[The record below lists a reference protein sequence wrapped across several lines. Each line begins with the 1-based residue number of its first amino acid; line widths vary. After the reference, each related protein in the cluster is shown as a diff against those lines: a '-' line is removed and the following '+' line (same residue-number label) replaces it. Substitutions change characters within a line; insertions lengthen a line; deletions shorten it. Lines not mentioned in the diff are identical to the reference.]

1 MKRIDIDLAADYI
14 VMASW
19 LAFLKSKLLLPIEDD
34 EDVSARELSAILAF
48 RLRRLEAMREVG
60 SKLLTRD
67 REGVHVFRRGMPEP
81 IFLIKNFNHKDTL
94 FDLISSYSGLRNR
107 NYNNEWKPRVF
118 SIFSIED
125 ARNRLEKMLGTAIDW
140 TRIEDFLPI
149 NNDTT
154 EEGILFRRSS
164 LASIFSASLELSKE
178 GVIEIS
184 QNKNFGD
191 ITIKEGTLVEPTKNF
206 ECIQFKDFMVIGA
219 RYYSNATN
227 PGTDLIFAGNDRF
240 KEFIIQEYDNHKNLL
255 IEGSK
260 FFRKDILDWLISKYK
275 LKILKHRS

>member
-1 MKRIDIDLAADYI
+1 MYIGKIKAIYCVMENGLDNNYNEQLDLFHVNLDGYEGPLDLLLTLAKEQKVDLLEISILDLASQYLNFIDQMKRIDIDLAADYI

-34 EDVSARELSAILAF
+34 EDVSAQELSAILAF

-60 SKLLTRD
+60 SSLLTRD
-67 REGVHVFRRGMPEP
+67 REGIHVFRRGMPEP

-107 NYNNEWKPRVF
+107 NYDNKWKPRVF

-140 TRIEDFLPI
+140 TKIEDFLPI

-178 GVIEIS
+178 GLIEIS
-184 QNKNFGD
+184 QNKNFGS
-191 ITIKEGTLVEPTKNF
+191 IK
-206 ECIQFKDFMVIGA
+206 FKVKETE
-219 RYYSNATN
+219 SNVNEMLA
-227 PGTDLIFAGNDRF
+227 
-240 KEFIIQEYDNHKNLL
+240 
-255 IEGSK
+255 
-260 FFRKDILDWLISKYK
+260 
-275 LKILKHRS
+275 

>member
-1 MKRIDIDLAADYI
+1 MYIGKIKAIYCVMENGLDNNYNEQLDLFHVNLDGYEGPLDLLLTLAKEQKVDLLEISILDLASQYLNFIDQMKRIDIDLAADYI

-34 EDVSARELSAILAF
+34 EDVSAQELSAILAF

-60 SKLLTRD
+60 SSLLTRD
-67 REGVHVFRRGMPEP
+67 REGIHVFRRGMPET

-107 NYNNEWKPRVF
+107 NYDNKWKPRVF

-149 NNDTT
+149 NNDIT

-178 GVIEIS
+178 GLIEIS
-184 QNKNFGD
+184 QNKNFGS
-191 ITIKEGTLVEPTKNF
+191 IK
-206 ECIQFKDFMVIGA
+206 FKVKETE
-219 RYYSNATN
+219 SNVNEMLA
-227 PGTDLIFAGNDRF
+227 
-240 KEFIIQEYDNHKNLL
+240 
-255 IEGSK
+255 
-260 FFRKDILDWLISKYK
+260 
-275 LKILKHRS
+275 

>member
-1 MKRIDIDLAADYI
+1 MYIGKIKAIYCVMENGLDNNYNEQLDLFHVNLDGYEGPLDLLLTLAKEQKVDLLEISILDLASQYLNFIDQMKRIDIDLAADYI

-34 EDVSARELSAILAF
+34 EDVSAQELSAILAF

-125 ARNRLEKMLGTAIDW
+125 ARNRLEKMLGTTIDW
-140 TRIEDFLPI
+140 TKIEDFLPI

-184 QNKNFGD
+184 QNKNFGS
-191 ITIKEGTLVEPTKNF
+191 I
-206 ECIQFKDFMVIGA
+206 
-219 RYYSNATN
+219 
-227 PGTDLIFAGNDRF
+227 RF
-240 KEFIIQEYDNHKNLL
+240 KVKETKSNVNEMLA
-255 IEGSK
+255 
-260 FFRKDILDWLISKYK
+260 
-275 LKILKHRS
+275 

>member
-1 MKRIDIDLAADYI
+1 MYIGKIKAIYCVMENGLDNNYNEQLDLFHVNLDGYEGPLDLLLTLAKEQKVDLLEISILDLASQYLNFIDQMKRIDIDLAADYI

-34 EDVSARELSAILAF
+34 EDVSAQELSAILAF

-140 TRIEDFLPI
+140 TKIEDFLPI

-178 GVIEIS
+178 GLIEIS
-184 QNKNFGD
+184 QNKNFGS
-191 ITIKEGTLVEPTKNF
+191 IK
-206 ECIQFKDFMVIGA
+206 FKVKETE
-219 RYYSNATN
+219 SNVNEMLA
-227 PGTDLIFAGNDRF
+227 
-240 KEFIIQEYDNHKNLL
+240 
-255 IEGSK
+255 
-260 FFRKDILDWLISKYK
+260 
-275 LKILKHRS
+275 

>member
-1 MKRIDIDLAADYI
+1 MYIGKIKAIYCVMENGLDNNYNEQLDLFHVNLDGYEGPLDLLLTLAKEQKVDLLEISILDLASQYLNFIDQMKRIDIDLAADYI

-34 EDVSARELSAILAF
+34 EDVSAQELSAILAF

-60 SKLLTRD
+60 SSLLTRD
-67 REGVHVFRRGMPEP
+67 REGIHVFRRGMPEP

-94 FDLISSYSGLRNR
+94 FDLISSYSGIRNR
-107 NYNNEWKPRVF
+107 NYDNKWKPRVF

-140 TRIEDFLPI
+140 TKIEDFLPI

-178 GVIEIS
+178 GLIEIS
-184 QNKNFGD
+184 QNKNFGS
-191 ITIKEGTLVEPTKNF
+191 IK
-206 ECIQFKDFMVIGA
+206 FKVKETE
-219 RYYSNATN
+219 SNVNEMLA
-227 PGTDLIFAGNDRF
+227 
-240 KEFIIQEYDNHKNLL
+240 
-255 IEGSK
+255 
-260 FFRKDILDWLISKYK
+260 
-275 LKILKHRS
+275 

>member
-1 MKRIDIDLAADYI
+1 VYIGKIKAIYCVMENGLDNNYNEQLDLFHVNLDGYEGPLDLLLTLAKEQKVDLLEISILDLASQYLNFIDQMKRIDIDLAADYI

-19 LAFLKSKLLLPIEDD
+19 LAFLKSKLLLPIEDN
-34 EDVSARELSAILAF
+34 EDVSAQELSAILAF

-67 REGVHVFRRGMPEP
+67 REGLHVFRRGMPEP

-140 TRIEDFLPI
+140 TKIEDFLPI

-184 QNKNFGD
+184 QNKNFGS
-191 ITIKEGTLVEPTKNF
+191 I
-206 ECIQFKDFMVIGA
+206 
-219 RYYSNATN
+219 
-227 PGTDLIFAGNDRF
+227 RF
-240 KEFIIQEYDNHKNLL
+240 KVKETKSNVNEMLA
-255 IEGSK
+255 
-260 FFRKDILDWLISKYK
+260 
-275 LKILKHRS
+275 

>member
-1 MKRIDIDLAADYI
+1 MYIGKIKAIYCVMENGLDNNYNEQLDLFHVNLDGYEGPLDLLLTLAKEQKVDLLEISILDLASQYLNFIDQMKRIDIDLAADYI

-34 EDVSARELSAILAF
+34 EDVSAQELSAILAF

-140 TRIEDFLPI
+140 TKIEDFLPI

-184 QNKNFGD
+184 QNKNFGS
-191 ITIKEGTLVEPTKNF
+191 I
-206 ECIQFKDFMVIGA
+206 
-219 RYYSNATN
+219 
-227 PGTDLIFAGNDRF
+227 RF
-240 KEFIIQEYDNHKNLL
+240 KVKETKSNVNEMLA
-255 IEGSK
+255 
-260 FFRKDILDWLISKYK
+260 
-275 LKILKHRS
+275 

>member
-1 MKRIDIDLAADYI
+1 MYIGKIKAIYCVMENGLDNNYNEQLDLFHVNLDGYEGPLDLLLTLAKEQKVDLLEISILDLASQYLNFIDQMKRIDIDLAADYI

-34 EDVSARELSAILAF
+34 EDVSAQELSAILAF

-107 NYNNEWKPRVF
+107 NYDNKWKPRVF

-140 TRIEDFLPI
+140 TKIEDFLPI

-178 GVIEIS
+178 GLIEIS
-184 QNKNFGD
+184 QNKNFGS
-191 ITIKEGTLVEPTKNF
+191 IK
-206 ECIQFKDFMVIGA
+206 FKVKETE
-219 RYYSNATN
+219 SNVNEMLA
-227 PGTDLIFAGNDRF
+227 
-240 KEFIIQEYDNHKNLL
+240 
-255 IEGSK
+255 
-260 FFRKDILDWLISKYK
+260 
-275 LKILKHRS
+275 

>member
-1 MKRIDIDLAADYI
+1 MYIGKIKAIYCVMENGLDNNYNEQLDLFHVNLDGYEGPLDLLLTLAKEQKVDLLEISILDLASQYLNFIDQMKRIDIDLAADYI

-34 EDVSARELSAILAF
+34 EDVSAQELSAILAF

-67 REGVHVFRRGMPEP
+67 REGIHVFRRGMPEP

-107 NYNNEWKPRVF
+107 NYDNKWKPRVF

-178 GVIEIS
+178 GLIEIS
-184 QNKNFGD
+184 QNKNFGS
-191 ITIKEGTLVEPTKNF
+191 IK
-206 ECIQFKDFMVIGA
+206 FKVKETE
-219 RYYSNATN
+219 SNVNEMLA
-227 PGTDLIFAGNDRF
+227 
-240 KEFIIQEYDNHKNLL
+240 
-255 IEGSK
+255 
-260 FFRKDILDWLISKYK
+260 
-275 LKILKHRS
+275 

>member
-1 MKRIDIDLAADYI
+1 VYIGKIKAIYCVMENGLDNNYNEQLDLFHVNLDGYEGPLDLLLTLAKEQKVDLLEISILDLASQYLNFIDQMKRIDIDLAADYI

-34 EDVSARELSAILAF
+34 EDVSAQELSAILAF

-107 NYNNEWKPRVF
+107 NYDNKWKPRVF

-125 ARNRLEKMLGTAIDW
+125 ARNRLEKMLGTTIDW
-140 TRIEDFLPI
+140 TKIEDFLPI

-184 QNKNFGD
+184 QNKNFGS
-191 ITIKEGTLVEPTKNF
+191 I
-206 ECIQFKDFMVIGA
+206 
-219 RYYSNATN
+219 
-227 PGTDLIFAGNDRF
+227 RF
-240 KEFIIQEYDNHKNLL
+240 KVKETKSNVNEMLA
-255 IEGSK
+255 
-260 FFRKDILDWLISKYK
+260 
-275 LKILKHRS
+275 

>member
-1 MKRIDIDLAADYI
+1 MYIGKIKAIYCVMENGLDNNYNQQLDLFHVNLDGYEGPLDLLLTLAKEQKVDLLEISILDLASQYLNFIDQMKRIDIDLAADYI

-19 LAFLKSKLLLPIEDD
+19 LAFLKSKLLLPIEDN
-34 EDVSARELSAILAF
+34 EDVSAQELSAILAF

-140 TRIEDFLPI
+140 TKIEDFLPI
-149 NNDTT
+149 NNDIT

-184 QNKNFGD
+184 QNKNFGS
-191 ITIKEGTLVEPTKNF
+191 I
-206 ECIQFKDFMVIGA
+206 
-219 RYYSNATN
+219 
-227 PGTDLIFAGNDRF
+227 RF
-240 KEFIIQEYDNHKNLL
+240 KVKETKSNVNEMLA
-255 IEGSK
+255 
-260 FFRKDILDWLISKYK
+260 
-275 LKILKHRS
+275 

>member
-1 MKRIDIDLAADYI
+1 MYIGIIKAIYCVMENGLDNNYNEQLDLFHVNLDGYEGPLDLLLTLAKEQKVDLLEISILDLASQYLNFIDQMKRIDIDLAADYI

-19 LAFLKSKLLLPIEDD
+19 LAFLKSKLLLPVEDD
-34 EDVSARELSAILAF
+34 EDVSAHELSAILAF

-107 NYNNEWKPRVF
+107 NYDNKWKPRVF

-125 ARNRLEKMLGTAIDW
+125 ARNRLEKMLGTTIDW
-140 TRIEDFLPI
+140 TKIEDFLPI

-178 GVIEIS
+178 GLIEIS
-184 QNKNFGD
+184 QNKNFGS
-191 ITIKEGTLVEPTKNF
+191 IK
-206 ECIQFKDFMVIGA
+206 FKVKETE
-219 RYYSNATN
+219 SNVNEMLA
-227 PGTDLIFAGNDRF
+227 
-240 KEFIIQEYDNHKNLL
+240 
-255 IEGSK
+255 
-260 FFRKDILDWLISKYK
+260 
-275 LKILKHRS
+275 

>member
-1 MKRIDIDLAADYI
+1 MYIGKIKAIYCVMENGLDNNYNEQLDLFHVNLDGYEGPLDLLLTLAKEQKVDLLEISILDLASQYLNFIDQMKRIDIDLAADYI

-34 EDVSARELSAILAF
+34 EDVSAQELSAILAF

-60 SKLLTRD
+60 SSLLTRD

-140 TRIEDFLPI
+140 TKIEDFLPI

-184 QNKNFGD
+184 QNKNFGS
-191 ITIKEGTLVEPTKNF
+191 I
-206 ECIQFKDFMVIGA
+206 
-219 RYYSNATN
+219 
-227 PGTDLIFAGNDRF
+227 RF
-240 KEFIIQEYDNHKNLL
+240 KVKETKSNVNEMLA
-255 IEGSK
+255 
-260 FFRKDILDWLISKYK
+260 
-275 LKILKHRS
+275 

>member
-1 MKRIDIDLAADYI
+1 MENGLDNNYNEQLDLFHVNLDGYEGPLDLLLTLAKEQKVDLLEISILDLASQYLNFIDQMKRIDIDLAADYI

-34 EDVSARELSAILAF
+34 EEVSAQELSAILAF

-140 TRIEDFLPI
+140 TKIEDFLPI

-184 QNKNFGD
+184 QNKNFGS
-191 ITIKEGTLVEPTKNF
+191 I
-206 ECIQFKDFMVIGA
+206 
-219 RYYSNATN
+219 
-227 PGTDLIFAGNDRF
+227 RF
-240 KEFIIQEYDNHKNLL
+240 KVKETKSNVNEMLA
-255 IEGSK
+255 
-260 FFRKDILDWLISKYK
+260 
-275 LKILKHRS
+275 

>member
-1 MKRIDIDLAADYI
+1 MYIGKIKAIYCVMENGLDNNYNEQLDLFHVNLDGYEGPLDLLLTLAKEQKVDLLEISILDLASQYLNFIDQMKRIDIDLAADYI

-19 LAFLKSKLLLPIEDD
+19 LAFLKSKLLLPIEDN
-34 EDVSARELSAILAF
+34 EDVSAQELSAILAF

-107 NYNNEWKPRVF
+107 NYDNKWKPRVF

-125 ARNRLEKMLGTAIDW
+125 ARNRLEKMLGTTIDW
-140 TRIEDFLPI
+140 TKIEDFLPI

-184 QNKNFGD
+184 QNKNFGS
-191 ITIKEGTLVEPTKNF
+191 I
-206 ECIQFKDFMVIGA
+206 
-219 RYYSNATN
+219 
-227 PGTDLIFAGNDRF
+227 RF
-240 KEFIIQEYDNHKNLL
+240 KVKETKSNVNEMLA
-255 IEGSK
+255 
-260 FFRKDILDWLISKYK
+260 
-275 LKILKHRS
+275 

>member
-1 MKRIDIDLAADYI
+1 MYIGKIKAIYCVMENGLDNNYNEQLDLFHVNLDGYEGPLDLLLTLAKEQKVDLLEISILDLASQYLNFIDQMKRIDIDLAADYI

-34 EDVSARELSAILAF
+34 EDVSAQELSAILAF

-60 SKLLTRD
+60 ASLLTRD
-67 REGVHVFRRGMPEP
+67 REGIHVFRRGMPEP

-107 NYNNEWKPRVF
+107 NYDNKWKPRVF

-140 TRIEDFLPI
+140 TKIEDFLPI

-178 GVIEIS
+178 GLIEIS
-184 QNKNFGD
+184 QNKNFGS
-191 ITIKEGTLVEPTKNF
+191 IK
-206 ECIQFKDFMVIGA
+206 FKVKETE
-219 RYYSNATN
+219 SNVNEMLA
-227 PGTDLIFAGNDRF
+227 
-240 KEFIIQEYDNHKNLL
+240 
-255 IEGSK
+255 
-260 FFRKDILDWLISKYK
+260 
-275 LKILKHRS
+275 

>member
-1 MKRIDIDLAADYI
+1 MYIGKIKAIYCVMENGLDNNYNEQLDLFHVNLDGYEGPLDLLLTLAKEQKVDLLEISILDLASQYLNFIDQMKRIDIDLAADYI

-34 EDVSARELSAILAF
+34 EDVSAQELSAILAF

-140 TRIEDFLPI
+140 TKIEDFLPI

-178 GVIEIS
+178 GIIEIS
-184 QNKNFGD
+184 QNKNFGS
-191 ITIKEGTLVEPTKNF
+191 I
-206 ECIQFKDFMVIGA
+206 
-219 RYYSNATN
+219 
-227 PGTDLIFAGNDRF
+227 RF
-240 KEFIIQEYDNHKNLL
+240 KVKETKSNVNEMLA
-255 IEGSK
+255 
-260 FFRKDILDWLISKYK
+260 
-275 LKILKHRS
+275 

>member
-1 MKRIDIDLAADYI
+1 MYIGKIKAIYCVMENGLDNNYNEQLDLFHVNLDGYEGPLDLLLTLAKEQKVDLLEISILDLASQYLNFIDQMKRIDIDLAADYI

-34 EDVSARELSAILAF
+34 EDVSAQELSAILAF

-60 SKLLTRD
+60 SSLLTRD
-67 REGVHVFRRGMPEP
+67 REGIHVFRRGMPEP

-107 NYNNEWKPRVF
+107 NYDNKWKPRVF

-125 ARNRLEKMLGTAIDW
+125 ARNRLEKILGTTIDW
-140 TRIEDFLPI
+140 TKIEDFLPI

-178 GVIEIS
+178 GLIEIS
-184 QNKNFGD
+184 QNKNFGS
-191 ITIKEGTLVEPTKNF
+191 IK
-206 ECIQFKDFMVIGA
+206 FKVKETE
-219 RYYSNATN
+219 TN
-227 PGTDLIFAGNDRF
+227 VNEMLA
-240 KEFIIQEYDNHKNLL
+240 
-255 IEGSK
+255 
-260 FFRKDILDWLISKYK
+260 
-275 LKILKHRS
+275 

>member
-1 MKRIDIDLAADYI
+1 MYIGKIKAIYCVMENGLDNNYNEQLDLFHVNLDGYEGPLDLLLTLAKEQKVDLLEISILDLASQYLNFIDQMKKIDIDLAADYI

-34 EDVSARELSAILAF
+34 EDVSAQELSAILAF

-107 NYNNEWKPRVF
+107 NYDNKWKPRVF

-125 ARNRLEKMLGTAIDW
+125 ARNRLEKMLGTTIDW
-140 TRIEDFLPI
+140 TKIEDFLPI

-184 QNKNFGD
+184 QNKNFGS
-191 ITIKEGTLVEPTKNF
+191 I
-206 ECIQFKDFMVIGA
+206 
-219 RYYSNATN
+219 
-227 PGTDLIFAGNDRF
+227 RF
-240 KEFIIQEYDNHKNLL
+240 KVKETKSNVNEMLA
-255 IEGSK
+255 
-260 FFRKDILDWLISKYK
+260 
-275 LKILKHRS
+275 

>member
-1 MKRIDIDLAADYI
+1 MENGLDNNYNEQLDLFHVNLDGYEGPLDLLLTLAKEQKVDLLEISILDLASQYLNFIDQMKRIDIDLAADYI

-19 LAFLKSKLLLPIEDD
+19 LAFLKSKLLLPIEDN
-34 EDVSARELSAILAF
+34 EDVSAQELSAILAF

-67 REGVHVFRRGMPEP
+67 REGLHVFRRGMPEP

-140 TRIEDFLPI
+140 TKIEDFLPI

-184 QNKNFGD
+184 QNKNFGS
-191 ITIKEGTLVEPTKNF
+191 I
-206 ECIQFKDFMVIGA
+206 
-219 RYYSNATN
+219 
-227 PGTDLIFAGNDRF
+227 RF
-240 KEFIIQEYDNHKNLL
+240 KVKETKSNVNEMLA
-255 IEGSK
+255 
-260 FFRKDILDWLISKYK
+260 
-275 LKILKHRS
+275 

>member
-1 MKRIDIDLAADYI
+1 MYIGKIKAIYCVMENGLDNNYNEQLDLFHVNLDGYEGPLDLLLTLAKEQKVDLLEISILDLASQYLNFIDQMKRIDIDLAADYI

-34 EDVSARELSAILAF
+34 EDVSAQELSAILAF

-60 SKLLTRD
+60 SSLLTRD
-67 REGVHVFRRGMPEP
+67 REGIHVFRRGMPEP

-140 TRIEDFLPI
+140 TKIEDFLPI
-149 NNDTT
+149 NNDIT

-184 QNKNFGD
+184 QNKNFGS
-191 ITIKEGTLVEPTKNF
+191 IKFKVKETK
-206 ECIQFKDFMVIGA
+206 
-219 RYYSNATN
+219 SNVNEMLA
-227 PGTDLIFAGNDRF
+227 
-240 KEFIIQEYDNHKNLL
+240 
-255 IEGSK
+255 
-260 FFRKDILDWLISKYK
+260 
-275 LKILKHRS
+275 

>member
-1 MKRIDIDLAADYI
+1 MYIGKIKAIYCVMENGLDNNYNEQLDLFHVNLDGYEGPLDLLLTLAKEQKVDLLEISILDLASQYLNFIDQMKRIDIDLAADYI

-34 EDVSARELSAILAF
+34 EDVSAQELSAILAF

-140 TRIEDFLPI
+140 IKIEDFLPI

-184 QNKNFGD
+184 QNKNFGS
-191 ITIKEGTLVEPTKNF
+191 I
-206 ECIQFKDFMVIGA
+206 
-219 RYYSNATN
+219 
-227 PGTDLIFAGNDRF
+227 RF
-240 KEFIIQEYDNHKNLL
+240 KVKETKSNVNEMLA
-255 IEGSK
+255 
-260 FFRKDILDWLISKYK
+260 
-275 LKILKHRS
+275 

>member
-1 MKRIDIDLAADYI
+1 MYIGKIKAIYCVMENGLDNNYNEQLDLFHVNLDGYEGPLDLLLTLAKEQKVDLLEISILDLASQYLNFIDQMKRIDIDLAADYI

-34 EDVSARELSAILAF
+34 EDVSAQELSAILAF

-107 NYNNEWKPRVF
+107 NYDNKWKPRVF

-125 ARNRLEKMLGTAIDW
+125 ARNRLEKMLGTTIDW
-140 TRIEDFLPI
+140 TKIEDFLPI

-184 QNKNFGD
+184 QNKNFGS
-191 ITIKEGTLVEPTKNF
+191 I
-206 ECIQFKDFMVIGA
+206 
-219 RYYSNATN
+219 
-227 PGTDLIFAGNDRF
+227 RF
-240 KEFIIQEYDNHKNLL
+240 KVKETKSNVNEMLA
-255 IEGSK
+255 
-260 FFRKDILDWLISKYK
+260 
-275 LKILKHRS
+275 

>member
-1 MKRIDIDLAADYI
+1 MYIGKIKAIYCVMENGLDNNYNEQLDLFHVNLDGYEGPLDLLLDLSKKQKVDLLEISILDLASQYLNFIDQMKRIDIDLAADYI

-34 EDVSARELSAILAF
+34 EDISAQELSAILAF

-60 SKLLTRD
+60 SSLLTRD
-67 REGVHVFRRGMPEP
+67 REGIHVFRRGMPEP

-107 NYNNEWKPRVF
+107 NYDNKWKPRVF

-178 GVIEIS
+178 GLIEIS
-184 QNKNFGD
+184 QNKNFGS
-191 ITIKEGTLVEPTKNF
+191 IK
-206 ECIQFKDFMVIGA
+206 FKVKETE
-219 RYYSNATN
+219 SNVNEMLA
-227 PGTDLIFAGNDRF
+227 
-240 KEFIIQEYDNHKNLL
+240 
-255 IEGSK
+255 
-260 FFRKDILDWLISKYK
+260 
-275 LKILKHRS
+275 

>member
-1 MKRIDIDLAADYI
+1 MYIGKIKAIYCVMENGLDNNYNEQLDLFHVNLDGYEGPLDLLLTLAKEQKVDLLEISILDLASQYLNFIDQMKRIDIDLAADYI
-14 VMASW
+14 VMESW

-34 EDVSARELSAILAF
+34 EDVSAQELSAILAF

-60 SKLLTRD
+60 SSLLTRD
-67 REGVHVFRRGMPEP
+67 REGIHVFRRGMPEP

-107 NYNNEWKPRVF
+107 NYDNKWKPRVF

-140 TRIEDFLPI
+140 TKIEDFLPI

-178 GVIEIS
+178 GLIEIS
-184 QNKNFGD
+184 QNKNFGS
-191 ITIKEGTLVEPTKNF
+191 IK
-206 ECIQFKDFMVIGA
+206 FKVKETE
-219 RYYSNATN
+219 SNVNEMLA
-227 PGTDLIFAGNDRF
+227 
-240 KEFIIQEYDNHKNLL
+240 
-255 IEGSK
+255 
-260 FFRKDILDWLISKYK
+260 
-275 LKILKHRS
+275 

>member
-1 MKRIDIDLAADYI
+1 MYIGKIKAIYCVMENGLDNNYNEQLDLFHVNLDGYEGPLDLLLTLAKEQKVDLLEISILDLASQYLNFIDQMKRIDIDLAADYI

-34 EDVSARELSAILAF
+34 EDVSAQELSAILAF

-60 SKLLTRD
+60 SSLLTRD
-67 REGVHVFRRGMPEP
+67 REGIHVFRRGMPEP

-107 NYNNEWKPRVF
+107 NYDNKWKPRVF

-140 TRIEDFLPI
+140 TKIEDFLPI

-178 GVIEIS
+178 GLIEIS
-184 QNKNFGD
+184 QNKNFGS
-191 ITIKEGTLVEPTKNF
+191 IKFKVKETK
-206 ECIQFKDFMVIGA
+206 
-219 RYYSNATN
+219 SNVNEMLA
-227 PGTDLIFAGNDRF
+227 
-240 KEFIIQEYDNHKNLL
+240 
-255 IEGSK
+255 
-260 FFRKDILDWLISKYK
+260 
-275 LKILKHRS
+275 

>member
-1 MKRIDIDLAADYI
+1 MYIGKIKAIYCVMENGLDNNYNEQLDLFHVNLDGYEGPLDLLLTLAKEQKVDLLEISILDLASQYLNFIDQMKRIDIDLAADYI

-19 LAFLKSKLLLPIEDD
+19 LAFLKSKLLIPIEDD
-34 EDVSARELSAILAF
+34 EDVSAQELSAILAF

-60 SKLLTRD
+60 SSLLTRD
-67 REGVHVFRRGMPEP
+67 REGIHVFRRGMPEP

-107 NYNNEWKPRVF
+107 NYDNKWKPRVF

-178 GVIEIS
+178 GLIEIS
-184 QNKNFGD
+184 QNKNFGS
-191 ITIKEGTLVEPTKNF
+191 IK
-206 ECIQFKDFMVIGA
+206 FKVKETE
-219 RYYSNATN
+219 SNVNEMLA
-227 PGTDLIFAGNDRF
+227 
-240 KEFIIQEYDNHKNLL
+240 
-255 IEGSK
+255 
-260 FFRKDILDWLISKYK
+260 
-275 LKILKHRS
+275 

>member
-1 MKRIDIDLAADYI
+1 MYIGKIKAIYCVMENGLDNNYNEQLDLFHVNLDGYEGPLDLLLTLAKEQKVDLLEISILDLASQYLNFIDQMKRIDIDLAADYI

-34 EDVSARELSAILAF
+34 EDVSAQELSAILAF

-140 TRIEDFLPI
+140 TKIEDFLPI

-178 GVIEIS
+178 GLIEIS
-184 QNKNFGD
+184 QNKNFGS
-191 ITIKEGTLVEPTKNF
+191 IK
-206 ECIQFKDFMVIGA
+206 FKVKETE
-219 RYYSNATN
+219 SNINEMLA
-227 PGTDLIFAGNDRF
+227 
-240 KEFIIQEYDNHKNLL
+240 
-255 IEGSK
+255 
-260 FFRKDILDWLISKYK
+260 
-275 LKILKHRS
+275 

>member
-1 MKRIDIDLAADYI
+1 MYIGKIKAIYCVMENDLDNNYNEQLDLFHVNLDGYEGPLDLLLTLAKEQKVDLLEISILDLASQYLNFIDQMKRIDIDLAADYI

-34 EDVSARELSAILAF
+34 EDVSAQELSAILAF

-107 NYNNEWKPRVF
+107 NYDNKWKPRVF

-125 ARNRLEKMLGTAIDW
+125 ARNRLEKMLGTTIDW
-140 TRIEDFLPI
+140 TKIEDFLPI

-184 QNKNFGD
+184 QNKNFGS
-191 ITIKEGTLVEPTKNF
+191 I
-206 ECIQFKDFMVIGA
+206 
-219 RYYSNATN
+219 
-227 PGTDLIFAGNDRF
+227 RF
-240 KEFIIQEYDNHKNLL
+240 KVKETKSNVNEMLA
-255 IEGSK
+255 
-260 FFRKDILDWLISKYK
+260 
-275 LKILKHRS
+275 

>member
-1 MKRIDIDLAADYI
+1 MYIGKIKAIYCVMENGLDNNYNEQLDLFHVNLNGYEGPLDLLLTLAKEQKVDLLEISILDLASQYLNFIDQMKRIDIDLAADYI

-34 EDVSARELSAILAF
+34 EDVSAQELSAILAF

-140 TRIEDFLPI
+140 TKIEDFLPI

-184 QNKNFGD
+184 QNKNFGS
-191 ITIKEGTLVEPTKNF
+191 IKFKVKETK
-206 ECIQFKDFMVIGA
+206 
-219 RYYSNATN
+219 SNVNEMLA
-227 PGTDLIFAGNDRF
+227 
-240 KEFIIQEYDNHKNLL
+240 
-255 IEGSK
+255 
-260 FFRKDILDWLISKYK
+260 
-275 LKILKHRS
+275 